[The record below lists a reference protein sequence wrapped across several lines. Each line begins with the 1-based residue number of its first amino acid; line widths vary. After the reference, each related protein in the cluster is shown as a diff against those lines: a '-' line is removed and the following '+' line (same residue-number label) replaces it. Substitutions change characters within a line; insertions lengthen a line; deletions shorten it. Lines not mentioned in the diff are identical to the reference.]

1 MLIKTTVGDRSLA
14 WLKGQL
20 GLVNWDV
27 GLRRQPRGQ
36 IYFQGNTTSETV
48 TETYAKVD
56 NTTTLDTAS
65 ALYFESPSNNGRL
78 TYVGSQ
84 TRFFNVIATID
95 VENSTGASRQVS
107 IKIAKNGSVIDATQC
122 NATIPHQGVGK
133 LHSMWILELEKD
145 DYVELFLATA
155 TGEGTLTLI
164 PVRMRIQVTT
174 LS

>member
-1 MLIKTTVGDRSLA
+1 MLVKTTVGDRSLS

-36 IYFQGNTTSETV
+36 IYFQGNSTGATI
-48 TETYAKVD
+48 TETYVKVD

-65 ALYFESPSNNGRL
+65 ALYFDSPGNNGRL

-84 TRFFNVIATID
+84 TRFFNVIATLD
-95 VENSTGASRQVS
+95 VKHSTGSSVQVS
-107 IKIAKNGSVIDATQC
+107 IKLGKNGGVIDATQC
-122 NATIPHQGVGK
+122 NATIPNNGVGK

-145 DYVELFLATA
+145 DYVEVFLATA
-155 TGEGTLTLI
+155 TGEGSKSLI
-164 PVRMRIQVTT
+164 PVRMRMQATC

>member
-20 GLVNWDV
+20 GLTNWDI

-36 IYFQGNTTSETV
+36 IYFQGNTTSETI
-48 TETYAKVD
+48 TETYTKVD

-65 ALYFESPSNNGRL
+65 ALYFESPGNNGRL

-84 TRFFNVIATID
+84 TRFFNVISTID
-95 VENSTGASRQVS
+95 VSNTTGASREVS
-107 IKIAKNGSVIDATQC
+107 CKIAKNGSVIDATQC

-155 TGEGTLTLI
+155 TGVGDQTLV
-164 PVRMRIQVTT
+164 PVRMRIQITC